1 MDFTGALALSQTT
14 IPLWA
19 ALPMILDFMPKISLT
34 EIRSY
39 YNLLGGYL
47 ILLFAIGLTN
57 LFNNSGNIADY
68 FVFFAL
74 LILNIMIAHRVS
86 GWIMQEM
93 MNRNTKW
100 DKEFNKLEENQ
111 ENSITVTLDEKRAD
125 KKPKPK
131 TKKAEPNRRLS
142 GKLFSK
148 PNPKKSP
155 KSRN

>member
-131 TKKAEPNRRLS
+131 TKKAEPNRRLA